1 MNIKLTKEELKE
13 VDRKME
19 ELIKNHFDLVVPK
32 PFACTWCGWPTKYKS
47 TAYGDMQRCT
57 NPECRHEEE
66 DNSELDEEN
75 L

>member
-1 MNIKLTKEELKE
+1 MSIKLTKEELKE
-13 VDRKME
+13 VDRKIE

-32 PFACTWCGWPTKYKS
+32 PFTCHCGWPTKYKS

-66 DNSELDEEN
+66 A
-75 L
+75 